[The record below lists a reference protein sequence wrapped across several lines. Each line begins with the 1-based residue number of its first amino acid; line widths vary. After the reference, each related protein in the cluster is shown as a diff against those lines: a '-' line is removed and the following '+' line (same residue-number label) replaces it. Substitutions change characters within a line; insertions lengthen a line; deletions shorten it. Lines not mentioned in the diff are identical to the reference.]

1 MLLHGASHRQ
11 SDSAREYPFS
21 MSPVGSSRWI
31 QQGAFVDF
39 FENDFLP
46 SCRGLEISLVHNPF
60 CIFNTL
66 GSGFFDMA
74 QPLQGAMWKQL
85 LQRTTRDNLT
95 LQGRIREML
104 VSAILDGQLK
114 PDTALTSSRE
124 LAAELGVGR
133 ITVVLAYQQ
142 LVEEGYLVSRERKG
156 HFVCSALLGERFAD
170 RANPV
175 NAQPVSSI
183 GWSQRLQQHPSAQRS
198 IVKPANWQ
206 KSPYPFLY
214 GQFDESLFPTA
225 AWRECCLKALS
236 VLDIR
241 DWAPDQINRDD
252 ESLVEQICTRVLP
265 RRGVWATT
273 DQLMI
278 TVGAQHALY
287 MVADLLM
294 REGTRV
300 GIEDPCYP
308 DARNIFSSR
317 TSQVVPLPV
326 DDHGLLLDSRLRD
339 LDYLYTTPS
348 HQCPT
353 GVTMPLHRREE
364 LLRLADAA
372 DLVIIEDDFES
383 ENNFAGSPIPALKS
397 LDRSDRVIYIGS
409 LSKTMAPGL
418 RIGYIVAAPALIQE
432 LRALRRLM
440 IRHPSSFVQRSLSL
454 FISLGYNDAHLK
466 RLAEAQKERGALML
480 ESLAR
485 HVPECQVTPLSGGG
499 SCWVQLPDNIL
510 ATELA
515 ERAAERG
522 VLIEPGDVF
531 FQSERPAGNF
541 VRLGFQSIH
550 ARVIDKGI
558 ATMAQV
564 MAEMQ
569 KRRPPI
575 LIG

>member
-1 MLLHGASHRQ
+1 
-11 SDSAREYPFS
+11 
-21 MSPVGSSRWI
+21 
-31 QQGAFVDF
+31 
-39 FENDFLP
+39 
-46 SCRGLEISLVHNPF
+46 
-60 CIFNTL
+60 
-66 GSGFFDMA
+66 MA

-85 LQRTTRDNLT
+85 LQRSARENLT
-95 LQGRIREML
+95 LQGQIREML

-114 PDTALTSSRE
+114 PDAAVPSSRE

-142 LVEEGYLVSRERKG
+142 LADEGYLVSRERKG
-156 HFVCSALLGERFAD
+156 HFVSSALLGERMQS
-170 RANPV
+170 RNPV
-175 NAQPVSSI
+175 GIGPQEPSI
-183 GWSQRLQQHPSAQRS
+183 GWSKRLYQRPSAQRS

-241 DWAPDQINRDD
+241 DWAPDQITRDD

-265 RRGVWATT
+265 RRGVWATP
-273 DQLMI
+273 DQLII

-294 REGTRV
+294 RDRTRV

-308 DARNIFSSR
+308 DARNIFVNR
-317 TSQVVPLPV
+317 TANIVALPV
-326 DDHGLLLDSRLRD
+326 DDHGLVVDDRLCG

-353 GVTMPLHRREE
+353 GVTMPLHRREH
-364 LLRLADAA
+364 LLDLADAA

-383 ENNFAGSPIPALKS
+383 ENNFSGNPIPALKS
-397 LDRSDRVIYIGS
+397 LDRSERVIYIGS
-409 LSKTMAPGL
+409 LSKSMAPGL
-418 RIGYIVAAPALIQE
+418 RIGYIVAAPELVAE

-440 IRHPSSFVQRSLSL
+440 IRHPSSFIQRSLSL
-454 FISLGYNDAHLK
+454 FISLGHNDAHLK
-466 RLAEAQKERGALML
+466 RLAQAQKERGALVL
-480 ESLAR
+480 DALAR
-485 HVPECQVTPLSGGG
+485 YAPQCTVTPLGGGG
-499 SCWVQLPDNIL
+499 SCWVQLPDNVP
-510 ATELA
+510 AAELA
-515 ERAAERG
+515 VRAAERG

-531 FQSERPAGNF
+531 FQAELPARNF
-541 VRLGFQSIH
+541 IRLGFQSIH
-550 ARVIDKGI
+550 ARVIDQGI
-558 ATMAQV
+558 ATLAGV
-564 MAEMQ
+564 IADMQ
-569 KRRPPI
+569 KRSPPK

>member
-1 MLLHGASHRQ
+1 
-11 SDSAREYPFS
+11 
-21 MSPVGSSRWI
+21 
-31 QQGAFVDF
+31 
-39 FENDFLP
+39 
-46 SCRGLEISLVHNPF
+46 
-60 CIFNTL
+60 
-66 GSGFFDMA
+66 MA

-85 LQRTTRDNLT
+85 LQHSARENLT
-95 LQGRIREML
+95 LQGQIREML
-104 VSAILDGQLK
+104 VSAILDAQLK
-114 PDTALTSSRE
+114 PGTPVPSSRE
-124 LAAELGVGR
+124 LAIELGVGR

-142 LVEEGYLVSRERKG
+142 LVDDGYLVSRERKG
-156 HFVCSALLGERFAD
+156 HFVCSALLGERVQARNPAD
-170 RANPV
+170 SERRVP
-175 NAQPVSSI
+175 SI
-183 GWSQRLQQHPSAQRS
+183 TWTQRLHQRPSAQRS

-206 KSPYPFLY
+206 KSAYPFLY

-241 DWAPDQINRDD
+241 DWAPDQITRDD

-265 RRGVWATT
+265 RRGVWATA

-294 REGTRV
+294 RERTTV

-308 DARNIFSSR
+308 DARNIFSRR
-317 TSQVVPLPV
+317 TTQILPLHVDGNGLVV
-326 DDHGLLLDSRLRD
+326 DDRLRE

-364 LLRLADAA
+364 LLRLADAS

-383 ENNFAGSPIPALKS
+383 ENNFAGNPIPALKS
-397 LDRSDRVIYIGS
+397 LDRNNRVIYIGS
-409 LSKTMAPGL
+409 LSKSMAPGL
-418 RIGYIVAAPALIQE
+418 RVGYIVAAPELITE

-440 IRHPSSFVQRSLSL
+440 IRHPSSFIQRSLSL

-466 RLAEAQKERGALML
+466 RLAQAQKERGALML
-480 ESLAR
+480 DALAR
-485 HVPECQVTPLSGGG
+485 HAPQCTVTPFSGGG
-499 SCWVQLPDNIL
+499 SCWVQLPDNVS

-515 ERAAERG
+515 ERAADVG

-531 FQSERPAGNF
+531 FQAEHPLGNF
-541 VRLGFQSIH
+541 VRLGFQSIN
-550 ARVIDKGI
+550 ARVIDEGI
-558 ATMAQV
+558 ATLAAV
-564 MAEMQ
+564 IDTLQ
-569 KRRPPI
+569 KRCLPT
-575 LIG
+575 LTN

>member
-1 MLLHGASHRQ
+1 MN
-11 SDSAREYPFS
+11 
-21 MSPVGSSRWI
+21 
-31 QQGAFVDF
+31 QQ
-39 FENDFLP
+39 
-46 SCRGLEISLVHNPF
+46 
-60 CIFNTL
+60 
-66 GSGFFDMA
+66 
-74 QPLQGAMWKQL
+74 LQGAMWKQL
-85 LQRTTRDNLT
+85 LQRSARENLS

-114 PDTALTSSRE
+114 PGAPVPSSRE
-124 LAAELGVGR
+124 LAFELGVGR

-142 LVEEGYLVSRERKG
+142 LADEGYLVSRERKG
-156 HFVCSALLGERFAD
+156 HFVSPALLGQRMQIRTAAD
-170 RANPV
+170 SQ
-175 NAQPVSSI
+175 QPIVPIS
-183 GWSQRLQQHPSAQRS
+183 WAQRLYQQPSAQRS
-198 IVKPANWQ
+198 IVKPSNWQ

-241 DWAPDQINRDD
+241 DWAPDQITRDD

-265 RRGVWATT
+265 RRGVWATRE
-273 DQLMI
+273 QLII

-294 REGTRV
+294 RERTRV

-317 TSQVVPLPV
+317 TSQIVPLPV
-326 DDHGLLLDSRLRD
+326 DGNGLIVDDRLSN

-364 LLRLADAA
+364 LLCLADAT

-397 LDRSDRVIYIGS
+397 LDRSERVIYIGS
-409 LSKTMAPGL
+409 LSKSMAPGL
-418 RIGYIVAAPALIQE
+418 RVGYIVAAPELISE

-440 IRHPSSFVQRSLSL
+440 IRHPSSFIQRSLSL

-466 RLAEAQKERGALML
+466 RLAEAQKERGTIVL
-480 ESLAR
+480 EALAR
-485 HVPECQVTPLSGGG
+485 HVPQCTVTPLSGGG
-499 SCWVQLPDNIL
+499 SCWVQLPDNVP
-510 ATELA
+510 AAELA
-515 ERAAERG
+515 VRAAERG

-531 FQSERPAGNF
+531 FQAEKPAGHF
-541 VRLGFQSIH
+541 IRLGFQSIN
-550 ARVIDKGI
+550 ARVIDEGI
-558 ATMAQV
+558 ATL
-564 MAEMQ
+564 AEVIKDMQ
-569 KRRPPI
+569 KRCQPTKF
-575 LIG
+575 G

>member
-1 MLLHGASHRQ
+1 
-11 SDSAREYPFS
+11 
-21 MSPVGSSRWI
+21 
-31 QQGAFVDF
+31 
-39 FENDFLP
+39 
-46 SCRGLEISLVHNPF
+46 
-60 CIFNTL
+60 
-66 GSGFFDMA
+66 MA

-85 LQRTTRDNLT
+85 LQRSARENLT
-95 LQGRIREML
+95 LQGQIREML

-114 PDTALTSSRE
+114 PDAPVPSSRE
-124 LAAELGVGR
+124 LATELGVGR

-142 LVEEGYLVSRERKG
+142 LADEGYLVSRERKG
-156 HFVCSALLGERFAD
+156 HFVSAALLGQRMQSRTAAD
-170 RANPV
+170 SDQA
-175 NAQPVSSI
+175 AQGI
-183 GWSQRLQQHPSAQRS
+183 AWSQRLYQHPSAQRS

-206 KSPYPFLY
+206 QSPYPFLY

-241 DWAPDQINRDD
+241 DWAPDQITRDD
-252 ESLVEQICTRVLP
+252 DSLVEQICTRVLP
-265 RRGVWATT
+265 RRGVWATA
-273 DQLMI
+273 DQLII

-294 REGTRV
+294 RERTRV

-308 DARNIFSSR
+308 DARNIFVSR
-317 TSQVVPLPV
+317 TPLVSPLPV
-326 DDHGLLLDSRLRD
+326 DDNGLIVDERLRSF
-339 LDYLYTTPS
+339 DYLYTTPS

-364 LLRLADAA
+364 LLRLADDA

-383 ENNFAGSPIPALKS
+383 ENNFAGNPIPALKS
-397 LDRSDRVIYIGS
+397 LDRSERVIYIGS
-409 LSKTMAPGL
+409 LSKSMAPGL
-418 RIGYIVAAPALIQE
+418 RIGYIVAAPALIAE

-440 IRHPSSFVQRSLSL
+440 IRHPSSFIQRSLSL

-480 ESLAR
+480 DSLAR
-485 HVPECQVTPLSGGG
+485 HAPQCKVSPLSGGG
-499 SCWVQLPDNIL
+499 SCWVQLPDNVS

-531 FQSERPAGNF
+531 FQAEQPAGHF
-541 VRLGFQSIH
+541 IRLGFQSIN
-550 ARVIDKGI
+550 ARVIDEGI
-558 ATMAQV
+558 ATLAAVIADMH
-564 MAEMQ
+564 
-569 KRRPPI
+569 KRRPPM